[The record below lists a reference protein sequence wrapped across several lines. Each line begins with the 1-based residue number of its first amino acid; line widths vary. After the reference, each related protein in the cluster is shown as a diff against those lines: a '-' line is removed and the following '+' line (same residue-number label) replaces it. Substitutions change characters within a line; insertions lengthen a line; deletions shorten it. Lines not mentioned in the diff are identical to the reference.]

1 MDVKGR
7 AVPLSWYEEISHAGS
22 AGDAALDWGGRAL
35 CAESERVSALMSA
48 SAPRLLSL
56 CEFRLP
62 VKGLAGRHRLSRVPA
77 CMSISTEPQAPR
89 MLDGPSARSDH
100 QDVSLSSVKLQSE
113 TRVLRSAHLRPSGL
127 AASGFYA
134 QKKACQ
140 NESKKTAGVLA
151 PETKTQHDQRRL
163 GCSGRVLLLCL
174 LKHRGLITGLVYP
187 HAINDSPPKHLPKPV
202 LPYCDSSPLPV
213 SDDSSPTPRL
223 PVGYSARQTDRGH
236 CAAVSNRQSACELW
250 RNCRF

>member
-113 TRVLRSAHLRPSGL
+113 TRVLRSAHVRPSGL

-174 LKHRGLITGLVYP
+174 LKRRGLITGLVYP
-187 HAINDSPPKHLPKPV
+187 HAINVGWEADEVPCRSFSDFLPPNWTCGWIGHQRGVDFNPFPMALRRTRRDSFDITSL
-202 LPYCDSSPLPV
+202 SSGTTMLFP
-213 SDDSSPTPRL
+213 
-223 PVGYSARQTDRGH
+223 
-236 CAAVSNRQSACELW
+236 
-250 RNCRF
+250 